1 GYTLSEG
8 SAETDYSDF
17 ATDIFAIGEGSA
29 VAYET
34 RPELYSVVGRRKT
47 KFVQY
52 GGISNVDLLKVLAK
66 ADLDRYGV
74 VKIED
79 SVKLPHEIYQPFTT
93 FGLNDWVSVDRGDGT
108 GTLVQVKQISF
119 QQSSDSWTVGVS
131 LGTLLDSL
139 EEKIQ
144 RRLDAITGANAGGG
158 AVPNDKASI
167 KIAPAAPTNLTTT

>member
-1 GYTLSEG
+1 M
-8 SAETDYSDF
+8 
-17 ATDIFAIGEGSA
+17 
-29 VAYET
+29 
-34 RPELYSVVGRRKT
+34 
-47 KFVQY
+47 
-52 GGISNVDLLKVLAK
+52 
-66 ADLDRYGV
+66 
-74 VKIED
+74 KIED

-167 KIAPAAPTNLTTT
+167 KIAPAAPTNLTTTVQPYLDNQQRRKVIALADWSDVITYSNGTPLK